1 MAIYNTPA
9 DAANTAVRAF
19 LTKVGESYLG
29 SRFNTSQGSGRDAW
43 DRIKAEV
50 FGGRCAYCFAPT
62 PRPTIEHLIMF
73 NRADYGLHHP
83 GNCVPACS
91 PCNSSRKM
99 TGGRYPTWEEHLRDV
114 CQRLGAPDSFDARRE
129 KILRHHTA
137 GEFAYP
143 GLNTNESQAIRVI
156 AMTLYKNIQAE
167 VDRCHSLYEELDR
180 VFVANLDGDGGPEPG
195 NRGERGAP

>member
-1 MAIYNTPA
+1 MQLLKEN
-9 DAANTAVRAF
+9 DRRA
-19 LTKVGESYLG
+19 LSDLG
-29 SRFNTSQGSGRDAW
+29 
-43 DRIKAEV
+43 
-50 FGGRCAYCFAPT
+50 
-62 PRPTIEHLIMF
+62 
-73 NRADYGLHHP
+73 
-83 GNCVPACS
+83 
-91 PCNSSRKM
+91 
-99 TGGRYPTWEEHLRDV
+99 
-114 CQRLGAPDSFDARRE
+114 GAPPRRLPEAWSARQFDARRE